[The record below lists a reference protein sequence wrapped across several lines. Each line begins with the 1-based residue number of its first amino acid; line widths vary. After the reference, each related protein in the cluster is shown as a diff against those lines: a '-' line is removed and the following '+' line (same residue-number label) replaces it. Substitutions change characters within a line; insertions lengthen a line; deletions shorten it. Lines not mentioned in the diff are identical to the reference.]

1 MKSFASCSIKPF
13 FLLAILIACL
23 CVSFV
28 YLRWLNPWFL
38 FDFIEYW
45 SAGLVLLAGQNPY
58 DPATMLAAQQT
69 AGWQPAEALMMW
81 NPPWVMP
88 MVIPLAWLDY
98 ASSRTAWFF
107 VQVAALVISAVL
119 TWKVYAGERKSGS
132 LITIAA
138 GILTGAVFW
147 MLFYGQ
153 ISFLILLGAAGF
165 LALVKRGTF
174 KADFLAGAAAV
185 LITIKPQSFYLI
197 WPALLIWVLSTRR
210 WGALWGGLSALG
222 IGLLMGSAFYP
233 GLLAAYFYALQNM
246 PPTAWYTP
254 TIGYWLRAWFGFE
267 RFWLQFVLVLPALAL
282 VVIYTW
288 RNRRVWR
295 WEDEMPLLILVSLA
309 TSAYAWTHDQVIFLI
324 PFVYLAVRFLLAEQ
338 RRAVIVF
345 AIVWIILNLS
355 LFVGHFFFQEHYF
368 AWLAPLS
375 LILFLIARRVTEGQP
390 G

>member
-1 MKSFASCSIKPF
+1 MKSFAGRSTKPL
-13 FLLAILIACL
+13 FLLAIVIASL
-23 CVSFV
+23 SASFV
-28 YLRWLNPWFL
+28 YLKRLNPWFL

-58 DPATMLAAQQT
+58 DPAAMLTAQQT

-107 VQVAALVISAVL
+107 VQVAVMVTSAVF
-119 TWKVYAGERKSGS
+119 TWKIYAGERKSGRS
-132 LITIAA
+132 ITIAA

-153 ISFLILLGAAGF
+153 ISFLILLGTAGF
-165 LALVKRGTF
+165 MTLVKRGTY

-185 LITIKPQSFYLI
+185 LITVKPQSFYLI
-197 WPALLIWVLSTRR
+197 WPVLLIWILFTRR
-210 WGALWGGLSALG
+210 WGVLWGSLGALG
-222 IGLLMGSAFYP
+222 VGLLVGSAFYP
-233 GLLAAYFYALQNM
+233 GLLEAYFYALRNM

-267 RFWLQFVLVLPALAL
+267 RFWLQFVLVLPAL
-282 VVIYTW
+282 VWVMIYAW
-288 RNRRVWR
+288 RKRREWR
-295 WEDEMPLLILVSLA
+295 WEEEMPLLILASLA

-324 PFVYLAVRFLLAEQ
+324 PFVYLAVKFLIFGQ
-338 RRAVIVF
+338 RWVLIAF
-345 AIVWIILNLS
+345 ASVWIILNLS